1 MSETIWLFQTA
12 RGDMALAT
20 TPQQVSRVWLPETP
34 QLPRGTSPDARTA
47 TWITRL
53 IERIQLH
60 YMGKPQDFRDVP
72 LDLSGCSE
80 FDTSVYNHLRQNVV
94 SGSTTSYGDLATA
107 LGKPGAARAVAG
119 AMRRN
124 PVPLLVPCHR
134 VLAANHGIGGF
145 SGGCGIES
153 KWYLLRAEGAVG
165 PIV

>member
-1 MSETIWLFQTA
+1 MSETIWSFQTA
-12 RGDMALAT
+12 RGEMALAT
-20 TPQQVSRVWLPETP
+20 TQQQVCRVWLPETP
-34 QLPRGTSPDARTA
+34 ELPKGESPNAKTPA
-47 TWITRL
+47 WVTEL
-53 IERIQLH
+53 IGRIKLH
-60 YMGKPQDFRDVP
+60 YKGKPQDFRDVP

-80 FDTSVYNHLRQNVV
+80 FDTLVYNHLRQNLVC
-94 SGSTTSYGDLATA
+94 GSTTSYGELATA
-107 LGKPGAARAVAG
+107 LGRPGAARAVAG

-165 PIV
+165 PAL